1 MRFGFCVP
9 PDQSS
14 NIAAAGY
21 DYLEWPLAPT
31 LSNPPDPAFL
41 ADLKLQPEAF
51 NIFLPGDLK
60 VVGTE
65 ADEERLISYLLRAF
79 AHASMLGGK
88 LVVFGSGRSRGVPDG
103 FSRTEA
109 ARQTLAF
116 LRLCAPLA
124 EAHGV
129 TVAIEPL
136 NRGEC
141 NAINS
146 VAEAVE
152 IARSVSH
159 PAIGVLSDL
168 YHVSVEGQS
177 LEETRAAGPWLKH
190 VHVAGAAGRRVPSTL
205 DLEYLTGFFGM
216 LKESGYLGRISVEGT
231 IQDLVR
237 EADEALNVL
246 HRAWEMS

>member
-1 MRFGFCVP
+1 MRFGFCIS
-9 PDQSS
+9 PDQSPI
-14 NIAAAGY
+14 IAAVGY

-31 LSNPPDPAFL
+31 LLNPPDSAFF
-41 ADLKLQPEAF
+41 ADLKIQPEAF

-60 VVGTE
+60 VVGD
-65 ADEERLISYLLRAF
+65 AVDGERLTDYLQKAF
-79 AHASMLGGK
+79 ACASTLGGK
-88 LVVFGSGRSRGVPDG
+88 IVVFGSGRSRGVPDG

-146 VAEAVE
+146 VAEAVG
-152 IARSVSH
+152 IAETIHH

-177 LEETRAAGPWLKH
+177 FEETRAAGPRLKH
-190 VHVAGAAGRRVPSTL
+190 VHVAGVEGRRVPNGL
-205 DLEYLTGFFGM
+205 DLEYLTGFFGV
-216 LKESGYLGRISVEGT
+216 LKESGYSGRISVEGT
-231 IQDLVR
+231 VQDLVR
-237 EADEALNVL
+237 EAEEALAVL
-246 HRAWEMS
+246 HQAWERS